1 MLRLKSRKDVNT
13 SMNLV
18 YNYVLKQVRNN
29 ANKEPLRFLSRDI
42 SDSSTAID
50 MYDLSGTNR
59 LIPE

>member
-1 MLRLKSRKDVNT
+1 
-13 SMNLV
+13 MNLV

-29 ANKEPLRFLSRDI
+29 ANKEPLQFLSRDI